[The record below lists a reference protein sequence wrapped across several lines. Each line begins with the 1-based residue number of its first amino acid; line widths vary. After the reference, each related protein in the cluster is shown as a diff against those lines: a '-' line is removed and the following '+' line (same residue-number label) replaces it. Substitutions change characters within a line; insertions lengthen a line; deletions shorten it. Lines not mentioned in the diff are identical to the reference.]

1 MPVWVVLGVTL
12 LLTGCGSG
20 VATHSSPSPT
30 PSPTPTVLSQ
40 KQQLILYLHA
50 FGRYDKRETA
60 IVKADSAV
68 SNAVSRMYT
77 GDDFS
82 AIRARVL
89 KNAQRWNDLSVD
101 YAALEPPQCAAG
113 SNKLYVRF
121 LRNAYLSDRAYA
133 DYLKSSGTEADRRR
147 ADKFGNLAQNE
158 YLAWS
163 FSLRVT
169 ARKLHVHI
177 PFEINE
183 T

>member
-1 MPVWVVLGVTL
+1 MRKMPVWVVLGVTL

-30 PSPTPTVLSQ
+30 PSPTPT
-40 KQQLILYLHA
+40 A